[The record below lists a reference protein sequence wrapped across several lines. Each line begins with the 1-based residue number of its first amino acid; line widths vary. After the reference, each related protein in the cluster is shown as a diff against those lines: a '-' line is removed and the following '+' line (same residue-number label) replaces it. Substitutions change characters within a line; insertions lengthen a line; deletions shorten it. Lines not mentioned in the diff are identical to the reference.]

1 MKKVIHKF
9 FWDWNFDKEEQWLN
23 DMADKGFILTS
34 VGITGKYTFD
44 ECEPGEYTIRTEKL
58 KHRISHPESKQY
70 IQFIEETGA
79 EKIDNHLDW
88 VYFKKKNDGT
98 PFELYSDNKSK
109 INQLNRLLG
118 FLFILAIFNLYIGGL
133 NIYMAVTDFSRIS
146 NFNYIGLFNVLFS
159 LILFYGCYKLYKK
172 RKKLKKETDIF
183 E

>member
-23 DMADKGFILTS
+23 EMANKGFVLTS

-44 ECEPGEYTIRTEKL
+44 ECNPGEYIIRTEKL
-58 KHRISHPESKQY
+58 KNRITHPESRKY

-79 EKIDNHLDW
+79 EKIDSILDW

-109 INQLNRLLG
+109 ISQLNRLLV
-118 FLFILAIFNLYIGGL
+118 FLLIIAIFNLYIGGL

-146 NFNYIGLFNVLFS
+146 NFNYVGIFNVLFS
-159 LILFYGCYKLYKK
+159 FVAFYGCIKLYKK
-172 RKKLKKETDIF
+172 RKKLKQESDIF